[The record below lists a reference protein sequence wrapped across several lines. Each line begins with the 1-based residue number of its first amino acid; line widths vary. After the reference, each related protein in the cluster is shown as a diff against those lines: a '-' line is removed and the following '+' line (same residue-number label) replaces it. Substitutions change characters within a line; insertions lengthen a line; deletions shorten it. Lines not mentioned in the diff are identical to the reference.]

1 MATMPEARRGAAM
14 VLAGAMVFGL
24 PVFFQP
30 VLSPSWGSGPG
41 LVALLLALNL
51 LGGALGARFRR
62 IPGWVAAFVV
72 SAVLLAPL
80 TGRALES
87 ASPWLACLLVFV
99 ASLGTGRWTVS
110 LLNGR
115 AGKTSCFLALEAI
128 GGAVGVLWLLAAG
141 FPQWELPDL
150 ARILGVV
157 AALGGCLSLK
167 LTSEAAKD
175 AIGAV
180 LVRPA
185 LPLLG
190 LAAWSGFQFFHAETV
205 WTHLLAQ
212 THTNSPVAFGLVTLG
227 VLGAMP
233 LGALLARKI
242 RALRWLALLAMG
254 GGLLLPL
261 LYPLFSG
268 SLGEGIARHGF
279 PWDLLGSS
287 LAMLAPAVVLASMLQ
302 PWLLDRAEGEEA
314 LSSLFVAN
322 LLGGLLGATCAG
334 WITMPLLGVQAGLVL
349 PLCGWAV
356 LAIMAGAKG
365 RAGGLV
371 AGGAI
376 ASLAVTW
383 GAWSWALVPR
393 SDYVVLDR
401 AEGWGGRVELVER
414 EDHRFLVY
422 NGSYALGGSRSVT
435 VQKRQARLALALRPQ
450 ARTAFVLG
458 LGTGI
463 TAGELTTS
471 RTLTSV
477 RVLELEPQ
485 VVEMARRHFVPWTES
500 LFADPRFR
508 IEAGDA
514 RAALRDDPARYDLV
528 LGDLF
533 LPWLP
538 GAELL
543 MSAEHLCSVRSHLN
557 PGGVFVQ
564 WLPLYQL
571 SAPVFQDILATAR
584 SVFGD
589 VYLFRGTADHARPM
603 LALVMLA
610 PGGSLYVPGAALEL
624 LAEYAGNVRKLPQL
638 DSLVPWTHANRLVLG
653 ARSGG
658 LFAGMP
664 APEDAMTGERY
675 LNWIV
680 ASFRS
685 SPPEREPA
693 LAAFGPEAWRHAA
706 GGFFR
711 QQEAF
716 YRDGGDSAAAELMA
730 QRAVRYGPAGMPDV
744 LRQEADRKAR
754 N

>member
-1 MATMPEARRGAAM
+1 MAAMPDARRGAAM
-14 VLAGAMVFGL
+14 VLAGALVFGL

-30 VLSPSWGSGPG
+30 VLAPSWGSGPS

-51 LGGALGARFRR
+51 LGGALGARLRR
-62 IPGWVAAFVV
+62 VPGWTAAFLV
-72 SAVLLAPL
+72 AIVLLAPL
-80 TGRALES
+80 TERAL
-87 ASPWLACLLVFV
+87 ASGSPRVACLLVFV

-115 AGKTSCFLALEAI
+115 AGQTSLLLALEAI
-128 GGAVGVLWLLAAG
+128 GGGIGVLWLLAAG
-141 FPQWELPDL
+141 FPQWELPEL
-150 ARILGVV
+150 ARILGVA
-157 AALGGCLSLK
+157 AALGGCLSVRLPGGIAK
-167 LTSEAAKD
+167 VQAEA
-175 AIGAV
+175 GSM
-180 LVRPA
+180 RPA

-205 WTHLLAQ
+205 WAHLLAQ

-233 LGALLARKI
+233 LGALLARKVGD
-242 RALRWLALLAMG
+242 LRWLALLALG

-261 LYPLFSG
+261 LYHVFSG
-268 SLGEGIARHGF
+268 NLGEGIARSGF

-287 LAMLAPAVVLASMLQ
+287 LAMLAPAAVLASMLQ
-302 PWLLDRAEGEEA
+302 PWLLDRAEGEKV

-322 LLGGLLGATCAG
+322 LLGGLAGAACAG
-334 WITMPLLGVQAGLVL
+334 WISMPLFGVQAGLVL
-349 PLCGWAV
+349 PLVGWAV
-356 LAIMAGAKG
+356 LAILATAKG
-365 RAGGLV
+365 PARGLV
-371 AGGAI
+371 AGGAVVWL
-376 ASLAVTW
+376 ALAWLGWSLV
-383 GAWSWALVPR
+383 LVPR
-393 SDYVVLDR
+393 GDYVVLDR
-401 AEGWGGRVELVER
+401 VEGWGGRVELVER

-435 VQKRQARLALALRPQ
+435 AQKRQAQLALALRPQ

-463 TAGELTTS
+463 TAGELTAS
-471 RTLTSV
+471 RTLASV

-485 VVEMARRHFVPWTES
+485 VVEMARRHFGPWTGA

-514 RAALRDDPARYDLV
+514 RAALRDDPSRYDLI

-543 MSAEHLCSVRSHLN
+543 MSAEHMRSVRAHLA

-589 VYLFRGTADHARPM
+589 VYLFRGTADHTRPM
-603 LALVMLA
+603 LALVTVA
-610 PGGSLYVPGAALEL
+610 PGASLHVPGAAPDL

-638 DSLVPWTHANRLVLG
+638 DSLPPWTHANRLVLG

-664 APEDAMTGERY
+664 SPEDAMTGERY

-680 ASFRS
+680 ATFRS

-716 YRDGGDSAAAELMA
+716 YRDGGDSAAADLMA
-730 QRAVRYGPAGMPDV
+730 QRAVRYGPAWK
-744 LRQEADRKAR
+744 ADTSGRGAEGKAR